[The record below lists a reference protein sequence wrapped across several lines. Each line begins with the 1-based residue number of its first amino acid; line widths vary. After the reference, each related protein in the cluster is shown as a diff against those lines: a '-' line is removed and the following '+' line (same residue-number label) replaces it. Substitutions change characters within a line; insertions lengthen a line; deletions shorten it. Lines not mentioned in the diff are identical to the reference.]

1 LIDQLF
7 RNHQEGR
14 DAADEYSMT
23 MSSPNA
29 VPAGWYPDASSPGNV
44 RWWDGAQWTEHV
56 QADPTAA
63 QQAQAAP
70 AVEATQAWGQAD
82 QGYVAPGYANQG
94 YTEQAYVA
102 PAAGFAEQSWG
113 FDQPV
118 SQQPVY
124 QQQPADAS
132 YGQSTFGQVDPLQ
145 AWGQA
150 TPTQPQPAAADPY
163 AQHYAQ
169 PADPYAQHYAQ
180 PAADPYAQQHYASQP
195 AADPYAQQ
203 HYASQPAAEPH
214 AQQHYAPQQP
224 FGQTP
229 QYAQPQMPVQGF
241 GAQPGQQ
248 LSYGQPA
255 QQGYPQQYAQDPGVS
270 VSASWPGSATP
281 NQGAAPVGAWAQAAA
296 APLEPAYAPLVA
308 PFTAAAPASKL
319 PAIVMTVGGAL
330 GIIGALLPWA
340 AVFGIS
346 MAGTTGDGKITMFLS
361 LIVLGLG
368 VWGLVKHPITWWAGI
383 IAAVTG
389 LLVLLISGADLK
401 NISGFAG
408 KLGDGDSSIVS
419 TGIGLYMTVLAGI
432 VAIAAGVLAIKS
444 KPKQ

>member
-1 LIDQLF
+1 
-7 RNHQEGR
+7 
-14 DAADEYSMT
+14 MT

-70 AVEATQAWGQAD
+70 VVEATQAWGQAD

-102 PAAGFAEQSWG
+102 PAATGFAEQSWG
-113 FDQPV
+113 FDQPAT
-118 SQQPVY
+118 QQPAY
-124 QQQPADAS
+124 QQQAQADAN
-132 YGQSTFGQVDPLQ
+132 YGQSAFGQVDPLQ

-163 AQHYAQ
+163 AQQHYAQPAAADPYAQQHYAQ
-169 PADPYAQHYAQ
+169 PADPYAQQHYVQ
-180 PAADPYAQQHYASQP
+180 PADPYAQQHYAQP
-195 AADPYAQQ
+195 ADPYAQQ
-203 HYASQPAAEPH
+203 Q
-214 AQQHYAPQQP
+214 YAPQQP

-229 QYAQPQMPVQGF
+229 QYAQPQMPVQGYS
-241 GAQPGQQ
+241 AQPGQQ

-281 NQGAAPVGAWAQAAA
+281 NPGAAPVGAWAQAAA

-319 PAIVMTVGGAL
+319 PAIVMTAGGVL
-330 GIIGALLPWA
+330 GVIGALLPWA
-340 AVFGIS
+340 SEFGVS
-346 MAGTTGDGKITMFLS
+346 FAGTSTLDGKVTMFVS

-368 VWGLVKHPITWWAGI
+368 VWSLVKPPLKWWTGI
-383 IAAVTG
+383 VAAVGG
-389 LLVLLISGADLK
+389 LFVLVLAGSNVSSPAGVTGA
-401 NISGFAG
+401 IG
-408 KLGDGDSSIVS
+408 KDAALVSS
-419 TGIGLYMTVLAGI
+419 GIGLYVTVLAGI
-432 VAIAAGVLAIKS
+432 VAITAGVLAIKS